1 MIKMHGKKHENSLS
15 ETSAESKKVGKFDSL
30 GLDTDNEHMLYNIC
44 SS

>member
-15 ETSAESKKVGKFDSL
+15 EILGKSKKVGKFDSL
-30 GLDTDNEHMLYNIC
+30 GLDTDYEHMLYNIC